1 MAYTVY
7 CHTFPNGKRYIGIT
21 NQEPERRWRSGKGYI
36 GQVVYDAI
44 LKYGW
49 SNIKHDILFT
59 GLSKEEAEKKEIE
72 LIKALETDSHK
83 RGYNVESG
91 GNTARLS
98 EDTKDKLRKI
108 KQEYFKTH
116 KHWNTGNH
124 WSEETKRKISESHKG
139 KKMIEAQKE
148 KHRIRFTGSN
158 NPMYNVKMDPA
169 HKVKLQ
175 EACIK
180 AKSKKCICIE
190 TREVFSSM
198 AEASRKTGINSRTI
212 GYVCNKDPKYKTA
225 GGYHWKYYEEV
236 IV

>member
-49 SNIKHDILFT
+49 SNIKHDILFI

-108 KQEYFKTH
+108 KKDYYKSHKHFNAG
-116 KHWNTGNH
+116 KHWN
-124 WSEETKRKISESHKG
+124 EETKRKISESNKG
-139 KKMIEAQKE
+139 KKMSEAQKNFLRE
-148 KHRIRFTGSN
+148 RFKGKN

-169 HKVKLQ
+169 HKEKLQ
-175 EACIK
+175 AACI
-180 AKSKKCICIE
+180 AATSKKCICIE
-190 TREVFSSM
+190 TQVVYVSI

-225 GGYHWKYYEEV
+225 GGYHWRYEEV
-236 IV
+236 DL

>member
-49 SNIKHDILFT
+49 NNIKHEIFFT
-59 GLSKEEAEKKEIE
+59 GLTKEEAEKKEIE

-91 GNTARLS
+91 GNTATL
-98 EDTKDKLRKI
+98 T
-108 KQEYFKTH
+108 
-116 KHWNTGNH
+116 
-124 WSEETKRKISESHKG
+124 EETKNKLRESKKAYYKSHKHYNIGKHLSAETRAKISESQKG
-139 KKMIEAQKE
+139 KKKSEAQLNFLRE
-148 KHRIRFTGSN
+148 RFKGKN

-169 HKVKLQ
+169 HKEKLQ
-175 EACIK
+175 AACI
-180 AKSKKCICIE
+180 AATSKKCICIE
-190 TREVFSSM
+190 TQVVYASM

-225 GGYHWKYYEEV
+225 GGYHWRYEEV
-236 IV
+236 DL

>member
-7 CHTFPNGKRYIGIT
+7 CHIFPNGKRYIGIT
-21 NQEPERRWRSGKGYI
+21 NQEPKRRWRDGKGYY

-49 SNIKHDILFT
+49 NNIKHDILFT

-72 LIKALETDSHK
+72 LIKAFETDSHK

-98 EDTKDKLRKI
+98 ENTKDKLRKI

-116 KHWNTGNH
+116 KHFNAGKH
-124 WSEETKRKISESHKG
+124 WSEETKRKISESNKG
-139 KKMIEAQKE
+139 KKMSEAQKQKLRE
-148 KHRIRFTGSN
+148 RFTGAK

-180 AKSKKCICIE
+180 ASSKKCICIE

>member
-108 KQEYFKTH
+108 KRDYYKSH
-116 KHWNTGNH
+116 KHFNAGKH
-124 WSEETKRKISESHKG
+124 WSEETKRKISESNKG
-139 KKMIEAQKE
+139 KKMSEAQKNFLRE
-148 KHRIRFTGSN
+148 RFKGKN

-169 HKVKLQ
+169 HKEKLQ
-175 EACIK
+175 AACI
-180 AKSKKCICIE
+180 AATSKKCICIE
-190 TREVFSSM
+190 TQVVYVSI

-225 GGYHWKYYEEV
+225 GGYHWRYEEV
-236 IV
+236 DL